1 MMMFLLLLMMMMVR
15 SFHFVVSIILFLIL
29 RREHF
34 PRADVGSCCQRPHL
48 CHMLHHHIQ
57 VVITIFTEYYSGGHH
72 HFHVVITNYFFHIIL
87 IIIFHWSLIFL
98 KLVSSLPQIWPQYT
112 GKSLFRARIIT
123 IPCWSWFNF
132 MTWRFRT
139 YKSFVK
145 YDLMCG
151 CVQCPLSTTWQF
163 LGLCQW
169 LTFVSPVVWHIFQW
183 CWRFSL
189 LWLWWWWWGG
199 GG

>member
-1 MMMFLLLLMMMMVR
+1 MMMFLLFVMMMIVR
-15 SFHFVVSIILFLIL
+15 SFHFVVSIILFMIP

-57 VVITIFTEYYSGGHH
+57 VVITIFTEYYSGGHY
-72 HFHVVITNYFFHIIL
+72 HFHVVITIYFFHVIL

-123 IPCWSWFNF
+123 ISCWSWFNF
-132 MTWRFRT
+132 ITWRFRT
-139 YKSFVK
+139 YYKSFEN
-145 YDLMCG
+145 MIW
-151 CVQCPLSTTWQF
+151 CVIVYSVRF
-163 LGLCQW
+163 LL
-169 LTFVSPVVWHIFQW
+169 LDN
-183 CWRFSL
+183 SL
-189 LWLWWWWWGG
+189 GSASGSHLYHR
-199 GG
+199 